1 MNTELSLDKIPCV
14 CVYLSETKCMK
25 RRKSTY
31 VTCTFE
37 WTLFVLSIVSL
48 NHFIV
53 NELCR
58 TDLLVVTRFSQFKP
72 YEASVKPVKSQKKE
86 QIKSFMQLH
95 FHLSLQI
102 KYLYT
107 FALNKEIKLAFVE
120 NWVGTFHAKLNFF
133 VDTCSSMEEYIKS
146 MWFLTQR
153 EKNCWNSFNS

>member
-1 MNTELSLDKIPCV
+1 MNPAFNSSSSTQHYVLYVIKYGWMNTELSLDKIPCV

-72 YEASVKPVKSQKKE
+72 YEASVKPVKSQKKN
-86 QIKSFMQLH
+86 KSNHLCNSIFIFHSRSNIYTLLH
-95 FHLSLQI
+95 
-102 KYLYT
+102 
-107 FALNKEIKLAFVE
+107 
-120 NWVGTFHAKLNFF
+120 
-133 VDTCSSMEEYIKS
+133 
-146 MWFLTQR
+146 LT
-153 EKNCWNSFNS
+153 KK